1 MASAKDDVGKDGE
14 PGSDSRP
21 QESAVSASLASA
33 SGPSVTD
40 RVRPAAKTKMSDAA
54 KTKTVSAQSRS
65 MSGQAGMASK
75 SHSLDS
81 PASHRT
87 MATRATSTGGSKNH
101 ASASD
106 LWKSIKKGGQKL
118 LPGRSSYRTPATSSR
133 GERKFRKILAVA
145 PLALHKMVQ
154 GHGAGEGG
162 EREGAS
168 RAVGVAGGKTRLRKK
183 KVCLV
188 HVDGCRYKIGNVSLV
203 SCVVF
208 LSLLLV
214 MDDTTLVICFLNLYL
229 LVYIP

>member
-1 MASAKDDVGKDGE
+1 MASAKDEVGKDGE
-14 PGSDSRP
+14 AGCDSRP
-21 QESAVSASLASA
+21 QESSISASLASA

-54 KTKTVSAQSRS
+54 KTKTASAQSRS
-65 MSGQAGMASK
+65 MSSQAAMASK

-81 PASHRT
+81 PASCR
-87 MATRATSTGGSKNH
+87 MATRVTSTGGSRNH

-118 LPGRSSYRTPATSSR
+118 LPGRNSYRTPATSSR

-208 LSLLLV
+208 LSLLLGWMISDWWCV
-214 MDDTTLVICFLNLYL
+214 SLACLY
-229 LVYIP
+229 